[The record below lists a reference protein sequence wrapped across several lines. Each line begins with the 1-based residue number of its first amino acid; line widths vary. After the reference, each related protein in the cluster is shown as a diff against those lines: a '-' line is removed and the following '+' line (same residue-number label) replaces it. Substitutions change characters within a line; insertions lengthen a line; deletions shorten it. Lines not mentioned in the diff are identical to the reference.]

1 MKKLKTVLLLITIM
15 FSSNVFSQ
23 TADMDGDGIL
33 DKDDLCPQEKGTIKN
48 NGCPDANAKPI
59 KKEAFNLDDNFT
71 LILDDAKYDFDYFIG
86 EKVLEKGSMQH
97 FNYKKTLGGADEIV
111 LKTFKADSTINT
123 IYFRSTFY
131 LKTADEVEYAALLQI
146 SFLLFCT
153 NYELDKDYK
162 TIKEVDAMEN
172 KKTILKDKL
181 GNTCMLLVEKPNN
194 AGITLYIYGKSAGKK

>member
-1 MKKLKTVLLLITIM
+1 MKKIKLILL
-15 FSSNVFSQ
+15 S
-23 TADMDGDGIL
+23 IL
-33 DKDDLCPQEKGTIKN
+33 LYG
-48 NGCPDANAKPI
+48 NAFTQSI
-59 KKEAFNLDDNFT
+59 NLEDNFNI
-71 LILDDAKYDFDYFIG
+71 ILDDAKYDFTYQIG
-86 EKVLEKGSMQH
+86 EKILQKGNMQH
-97 FNYKKTLGGADEIV
+97 FKYKKTLGGADEIV

-131 LKTADEVEYAALLQI
+131 LKTAEDVEYAALLQI
-146 SFLLFCT
+146 SFSLFCT

-181 GNTCMLLVEKPNN
+181 GNTCMLLVEKPND